1 MLLGSLPVALIV
13 GTVLGFLTGLGV
25 GGGSLLI
32 LWLTLVL
39 EMPQTAARGIN
50 LLFFLPSAMIA
61 CYLEAGGGN
70 AQESPARHS
79 HRLYRRGGLFS
90 YQHPDG
96 FGNPQKTVRRSASCH
111 GNPGTV
117 LPAKIIAQPFRFLY
131 ARYPSRISDAATAS
145 TVSFRFFP

>member
-1 MLLGSLPVALIV
+1 MLESLPVALIV

-61 CYLEAGGGN
+61 CYLRWKQGAVTLRKVL
-70 AQESPARHS
+70 P
-79 HRLYRRGGLFS
+79 GGLFPH
-90 YQHPDG
+90 QHPDG
-96 FGNPQKTVRRSASCH
+96 LGHPQKTVRRSAPCD
-111 GNPGTV
+111 GNPGAV
-117 LPAKIIAQPFRFLY
+117 LPAKKLDYPFRFLY

-145 TVSFRFFP
+145 TVSFRFFPW

>member
-1 MLLGSLPVALIV
+1 MLLESLPVALIV

-61 CYLEAGGGN
+61 CYLRWKQGAVTLRKVL
-70 AQESPARHS
+70 PAILTGCAAAAVFSLISTRMD
-79 HRLYRRGGLFS
+79 LDILKKLFGVLL
-90 YQHPDG
+90 D
-96 FGNPQKTVRRSASCH
+96 

-117 LPAKIIAQPFRFLY
+117 LPAKVIVQPFRFLY